1 MNRRITSCRVT
12 ANRDCLQ
19 MTSSTVMARRTTRPY
34 LKIPCLIPGCWDQN
48 LKKRKWW
55 RFIPVRT
62 SELYIY
68 FSVLCC
74 PAALNTQIHAE
85 YYSVNSLSYL
95 LKWFV
100 EIVDYFTVLITDSPD
115 LFKNTIATT
124 FFGEIKQ
131 NQTLLCLK
139 CNPILTYCLLICC
152 IKSILQLCWFSER
165 KRTFLCDIAKLFLI

>member
-85 YYSVNSLSYL
+85 YNSLNSLRYL

-100 EIVDYFTVLITDSPD
+100 EIVDYFTVLMNESLNHWLTWFIQKHYCNYIRWGNKAKSDITM
-115 LFKNTIATT
+115 F
-124 FFGEIKQ
+124 EM
-131 NQTLLCLK
+131 
-139 CNPILTYCLLICC
+139 
-152 IKSILQLCWFSER
+152 
-165 KRTFLCDIAKLFLI
+165 